1 MIWESLIHH
10 FLCCVFRSIWRSRA
24 SFGVRMSSSFGAD
37 ARNTFVMFSC
47 LRISSS
53 SARPKRLKED
63 MTSTSTNSPTR
74 YRTWCQLVFY
84 LEVLPSVVRLNCCV
98 VSVQTAEIGMTE
110 NVGDS
115 GLRFEIWFR
124 RRKSQDTFILQ
135 ASSGEVKA
143 VWTSV
148 IGKILW
154 RQALR
159 NRGQKDWLLMRQI

>member
-1 MIWESLIHH
+1 
-10 FLCCVFRSIWRSRA
+10 
-24 SFGVRMSSSFGAD
+24 
-37 ARNTFVMFSC
+37 
-47 LRISSS
+47 
-53 SARPKRLKED
+53 
-63 MTSTSTNSPTR
+63 
-74 YRTWCQLVFY
+74 
-84 LEVLPSVVRLNCCV
+84 
-98 VSVQTAEIGMTE
+98 MTE

-143 VWTSV
+143 AWTSI

-159 NRGQKDWLLMRQI
+159 NRELRMQEMVSMGIGNKPFMDIKPSDAAISDRAIDYIMKGSESRTRHPLRCPP